1 MKVHLCLQ
9 VTFLIIDEVPAPE
22 EDWLEKNTAAWMSDP
37 VVWHRESYQRNY
49 AAPKIQSKYK
59 GKKYVVLCSDV
70 DEVPSRDFVTELS
83 TQQGYE
89 QAHEAYYMTMNFSY
103 YNFQWASPQDW

>member
-1 MKVHLCLQ
+1 MFDLCLQ
-9 VTFLIIDEVPAPE
+9 VTFLIIDEVPDPE
-22 EDWLEKNTAAWMSDP
+22 EEWVQKNTASWMSDP

-49 AAPKIQSKYK
+49 AASKVQSKYK

-70 DEVPSRDFVTELS
+70 DEIPYRDFVTELR

-89 QAHEAYYMTMNFSY
+89 QAHEAFYMAMNFSY
-103 YNFQWASPQDW
+103 YNFHWASPQDW